1 MKSCLMVMN
10 ARAIPECILS
20 LKALKIDK
28 AWFRGFTEAQ
38 LEEQITAFVKT
49 TDYDRYILVSD
60 DVIATQQALD
70 NLLSL
75 QGAGPVVTGWCNIFP
90 GQTLAN
96 LVLRPIANE
105 SGSFYYRLREH
116 MPKDAVKPLKRL
128 YAMGVIKAPVNL
140 LLWRHFPDEEE
151 VWAMP
156 PLFRTYFVGWAL
168 TSLTRDF
175 WLRYGFHYSTEKFTG
190 GHGSD
195 AKMSSDL
202 DRDGVKMLCARDSF
216 VYHLG
221 TMRNFLVGR
230 VKPKVIIDPMEIA
243 A

>member
-90 GQTLAN
+90 GQILAN
-96 LVLRPIANE
+96 LVLKPIANE
-105 SGSFYYRLREH
+105 QGSAYYRVRQIL
-116 MPKDAVKPLKRL
+116 PKWLVKPLKQL
-128 YAMGVIKAPVNL
+128 YAVGLIKAPVDAML
-140 LLWRHFPDEEE
+140 YRHFPIEDEI
-151 VWAMP
+151 WALP
-156 PLFRTYFVGWAL
+156 PLFRTYFVGWAM
-168 TSLTRDF
+168 TSITREF
-175 WLRYGFHYSTEKFTG
+175 WLKYGFHYSTEKFTG

-195 AKMSSDL
+195 ARMSSDL
-202 DRDGVKMLCARDSF
+202 DKDGVKMLCARDSF
-216 VYHLG
+216 IYHLG
-221 TMRNFLVGR
+221 TRRNFLVGK
-230 VKPKVIIDPMEIA
+230 VKPSVIIEPMEILA
-243 A
+243 